1 MYSGSGVVIDAF
13 VAHLMMS
20 CVVVSVHSS
29 MTLSI
34 GMRDRASASI
44 LAFPGL
50 YLITNLK
57 SASSATQRCVVAF
70 SLAVVSTYVSGLLS
84 VYTVNELA

>member
-13 VAHLMMS
+13 VAHLMKS
-20 CVVVSVHSS
+20 CFVVSVHSS
-29 MTLSI
+29 MTLSF
-34 GMRDRASASI
+34 GMQDRASASM

-50 YLITNLK
+50 YLMTNLK

-70 SLAVVSTYVSGLLS
+70 SLAVVSKWVVIC
-84 VYTVNELA
+84 VYCK